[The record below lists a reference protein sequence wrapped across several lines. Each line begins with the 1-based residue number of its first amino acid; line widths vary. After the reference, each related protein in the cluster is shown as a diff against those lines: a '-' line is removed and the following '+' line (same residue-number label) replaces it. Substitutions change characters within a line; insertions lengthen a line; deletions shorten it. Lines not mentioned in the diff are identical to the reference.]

1 MSAEVIGMELPK
13 LVIFWM
19 MAALIILA
27 IWCVWTAF
35 VGLRDKDEHGRPT
48 PVRWEARLSFWTG
61 RLLLTIG
68 TVALLILSSYGLM
81 SLVLWVFR
89 Q

>member
-1 MSAEVIGMELPK
+1 M
-13 LVIFWM
+13 
-19 MAALIILA
+19 LA
-27 IWCVWTAF
+27 VWCVWTAF
-35 VGLRDKDEHGRPT
+35 VGIRVKDEHGRPVE
-48 PVRWEARLSFWTG
+48 VRWEARLSFWTG

-68 TVALLILSSYGLM
+68 TGVLVILSSYGLM